1 LHLAAGGGSVSD
13 WRNPSILSLF
23 DCFSQLIILPRLLLA
38 EPPVRITRGDL
49 KVFSALDLTQG
60 GGSL

>member
-1 LHLAAGGGSVSD
+1 
-13 WRNPSILSLF
+13 
-23 DCFSQLIILPRLLLA
+23 LIILPRLLLA